1 LRIQQQSR
9 RVEIGTIKSAERV
22 KNREIKRTNF
32 SSEMALAN
40 FGMPIISKRSVLVLF
55 YILLV
60 TDQSANQRIQMIPDG
75 DEQVIDVNSTLTL
88 TCISELDDHD
98 KSYNISW
105 MLPEYLDKFPK
116 VLTII
121 ISNYYLYNH
130 LNGSFLIFKKSDAAR
145 RLQFT
150 FGDNETHLIT
160 TMTLIETTIKDSGE
174 FGCAGRVNVSQY
186 VYVYS

>member
-9 RVEIGTIKSAERV
+9 RVEIGTIKSAKRV

-32 SSEMALAN
+32 SSEMAFAN

-88 TCISELDDHD
+88 TCISQLDDHD

-105 MLPEYLDKFPK
+105 ILPEYLDKFPK

-130 LNGSFLIFKKSDAAR
+130 LNGSF
-145 RLQFT
+145 
-150 FGDNETHLIT
+150 
-160 TMTLIETTIKDSGE
+160 
-174 FGCAGRVNVSQY
+174 
-186 VYVYS
+186 